1 MIKFVFSKPKASLFK
16 NAQIVGPFI
25 DDVKYVFIHP
35 MMVLIGHEVQHLRTL
50 ILQATRES
58 RDNVRFGLV
67 DNENAWHRAMIT
79 KGTLVYR

>member
-1 MIKFVFSKPKASLFK
+1 MIKFVSSKPKASLFK
-16 NAQIVGPFI
+16 NAQIVGPFV
-25 DDVKYVFIHP
+25 DGVKYVFIHP

-50 ILQATRES
+50 IFQAAREP
-58 RDNVRFGLV
+58 RDKVRFGLV